1 MGRMIFESKVLLAF
15 DESNVAA
22 ASVSRGPRGVK
33 IRARARVA
41 LAPGALVSGP
51 LHDNIARPQ
60 EVREAL
66 ERLHRELGSNGRRAE
81 LILPDG
87 IARLLL
93 LDVPDGVRAE
103 EFARFRL
110 PQGLP
115 FAPAEAL
122 VDGVAAPPGRF
133 LAAAVRRS
141 VVRGYE
147 VVATAAG
154 FAHERVDL
162 LPLAALT
169 PLLQRAERGFT
180 ALAVVLGDAAF
191 SLAWFDG
198 GRLAYFRNR
207 RRDPGEGEY
216 ARLRDEIARTA
227 ALAGA
232 PPRPKVIALGADAP
246 QLAAALAEEGFDAS
260 AGYSEG
266 DAADSWLAA
275 ALA

>member
-33 IRARARVA
+33 IKARARVA
-41 LAPGALVSGP
+41 LAPGALVPGP
-51 LHDNIARPQ
+51 LNDNIARPQ
-60 EVREAL
+60 DVREAL

-93 LDVPDGVRAE
+93 LDVPEGVRPE
-103 EFARFRL
+103 EFARYRL

-133 LAAAVRRS
+133 LAAAVRRT

-147 VVATAAG
+147 AVAAAAG
-154 FAHERVDL
+154 FTHERVDL

-169 PLLQRAERGFT
+169 PLLRRAERDFS

-191 SLAWFDG
+191 SLAWFDA

-207 RRDPGEGEY
+207 RRDRGDDEY

-227 ALAGA
+227 VLAGA
-232 PPRPKVIALGADAP
+232 PARPRVIALGADAS
-246 QLAAALAEEGFDAS
+246 QLAAALKQEGFDAS
-260 AGYSEG
+260 AGCSEDD
-266 DAADSWLAA
+266 DACSWLAPS
-275 ALA
+275 LA

>member
-15 DESNVAA
+15 DETNVAA

-33 IRARARVA
+33 IKARARVP
-41 LAPGALVSGP
+41 LAPGALVAGP
-51 LHDNIARPQ
+51 LDDNIARPQ

-66 ERLHRELGSNGRRAE
+66 ERVHRELGSNGRRAE

-93 LDVPDGVRAE
+93 LEVPDGVRAP

-147 VVATAAG
+147 AIATAAG
-154 FAHERVDL
+154 FVHERVDL

-169 PLLQRAERGFT
+169 PLLRRAERDFS

-191 SLAWFDG
+191 SLAWFDA

-207 RRDPGEGEY
+207 RRDPGADEY

-232 PPRPKVIALGADAP
+232 PPRPKVVALGADAP

-260 AGYSEG
+260 ADQLEG
-266 DAADSWLAA
+266 GAALSWLAA
-275 ALA
+275 AHA